1 MRELGDIITA
11 LHKPLDYISKNSF
24 ANLEIVKDL
33 EAYVMNLT
41 NEAMSLPL
49 DPEKFSFI
57 QDVAREFTGFD
68 SLDLHS
74 KKIRVMDSLRVLEC
88 IKGNIQPQL
97 SLEREVPILE
107 FVNKR
112 KELSTPIQ
120 FMKGV
125 GPKLANIL
133 KKKGINTV
141 EDALYFLP
149 RKYEDRRSI
158 KPISELQ
165 PGKIETVLGEIRD
178 LGAASYKKNRKGIF
192 EMIVGD
198 ESGTITA
205 KWFVYNYSHFKNRF
219 KKGQKVI
226 LSGEI
231 KVYRFQKEIHHPDIE
246 VFKDIRDSLN
256 FNRIVPVYSEAEG
269 LYQKT
274 LRNIMKNIVDRYSDS
289 MQSVIPSHIRRRHN
303 LIDLSEA
310 IREAHFPEQDHN
322 ISDFIS
328 VKSLAYRT
336 IIFDEFFFLELGLA
350 LKKKGVTI
358 EKGISFELT
367 YNTRKKLIESL
378 PFHLTNAQKRVIAE
392 IEEDMKRPYPMNRLI
407 QGDVGSGKTIVAL
420 LASLIAVENGYQVS
434 IMAPTEIL
442 AEQHFKNIQHLTE
455 KFGVK
460 TVLLTSNIKKTQK
473 DKILDDIKEGNIDIV
488 VGTHAVIQE
497 NVEFKKLGLG
507 VIDEQHRF
515 GVIQRSILK
524 RKGQNPDILVMTAT
538 PIPRTLALTVYGD
551 LDVSIIDEMPPGRR
565 PVVTKLYHEKDRKK
579 VYETVLKEI
588 EKGRQVY
595 VVYPLVEESEK
606 LDLKDA
612 TQMAEHFQRDIFS
625 ECKIGLLHGRMSCE
639 EKDNVMLEFKGG
651 KIDILVSTTVI
662 EVGIDI
668 PNASVMVI
676 EHAERF
682 GLSQLHQLRGRIG
695 RGEFPSL
702 CILLAQYGK
711 SDDARRRLRIMENTA
726 DGFKISEEDLAIR
739 GPGDFLG
746 TRQSGL
752 PDFRV
757 ANLVRDIKVLQD
769 ARNEA
774 FKIVERDPN
783 LTDPSNR
790 YLKEILKERWK
801 GRLEFVSVG

>member
-1 MRELGDIITA
+1 MRELGDIIAA
-11 LHKPLDYISKNSF
+11 LYKPLDYVSKNSF
-24 ANLEIVKDL
+24 ANLEIVKGL
-33 EAYVMNLT
+33 ETHVMNL
-41 NEAMSLPL
+41 ASQALSLPL
-49 DPEKFSFI
+49 DSEKVSFV
-57 QDVAREFTGFD
+57 QELARNFTGFD
-68 SLDLHS
+68 SLDVSS
-74 KKIRVMDSLRVLEC
+74 KKIRVMDSLRVLER
-88 IKGNIQPQL
+88 IKDNNECPP
-97 SLEREVPILE
+97 SLEKKVPMIE
-107 FVNKR
+107 FFKKR

-125 GPKLANIL
+125 GPKLASIL

-165 PGKIETVLGEIRD
+165 VGKTETVLGEIRD
-178 LGAASYKKNRKGIF
+178 LGAVSYKKNRRGIF

-205 KWFVYNYSHFKNRF
+205 KWFVYSHFKNRF

-246 VFKDIRDSLN
+246 VIKDMSDSLN

-274 LRNIMKNIVDRYSDS
+274 LRKIMKNIVDRYSDS
-289 MQSVIPSHIRRRHN
+289 IQSAIPSYICLRQN
-303 LIDLSEA
+303 LTELSEA
-310 IREAHFPEQDHN
+310 IRELHSPEHGHN
-322 ISDFIS
+322 LSDIVS
-328 VKSLAYRT
+328 GRSPAYRT

-350 LKKKGVTI
+350 LKKKGVTV
-358 EKGISFELT
+358 EKGIAFDITGE
-367 YNTRKKLIESL
+367 NRDRLIKSL
-378 PFHLTNAQKRVIAE
+378 PFSLTKAQKRVVAE
-392 IEEDMKRPYPMNRLI
+392 IKEDMRRPYPMNRLI

-420 LASLIAVENGYQVS
+420 ISALIAVENGYQVS

-442 AEQHFKNIQHLTE
+442 AEQHFSNIQHLTKE
-455 KFGVK
+455 FGVK
-460 TVLLTSNIKKTQK
+460 AVLLTSSIKKTQK
-473 DKILDDIKEGNIDIV
+473 DRVLSAIKEGNIDIT
-488 VGTHAVIQE
+488 VGTHAIIQE
-497 NVEFKKLGLG
+497 SVEFNKLGLG
-507 VIDEQHRF
+507 IIDEQHRF
-515 GVIQRSILK
+515 GVIQRAMLK

-551 LDVSIIDEMPPGRR
+551 LDVSILDEMPPGRK
-565 PVVTKLYHEKDRKK
+565 PVVTKLYHERDREK
-579 VYETVLKEI
+579 VCEIVRKET
-588 EKGRQVY
+588 EKGRQAY

-612 TQMAEHFQRDIFS
+612 TQMAERFQRDVFP
-625 ECKIGLLHGRMSCE
+625 ERKIGLLHGRMSYE
-639 EKDNVMLEFKGG
+639 EKDNVMLAFKE
-651 KIDILVSTTVI
+651 KTIDILVSTTVI

-668 PNASVMVI
+668 PNASVMLI

-682 GLSQLHQLRGRIG
+682 GLSQLHQLRGRVG
-695 RGEFPSL
+695 RGEEASL
-702 CILLAQYGK
+702 CLLLAQYSK
-711 SDDARRRLRIMENTA
+711 SDDARRRLRIMESTA

-739 GPGDFLG
+739 GPGDFMG

-757 ANLVRDIKVLQD
+757 ANIVRDIKVLQE
-769 ARNEA
+769 ARKEA
-774 FKIVERDPN
+774 FEVVEIDPN
-783 LTDPSNR
+783 LTDPSHR

-801 GRLEFVSVG
+801 GRLELAGVG

>member
-1 MRELGDIITA
+1 MRELGDIIAA
-11 LHKPLDYISKNSF
+11 LHKPLDYVSKNSF
-24 ANLEIVKDL
+24 ANLEIVKGL
-33 EAYVMNLT
+33 EIHVMNL
-41 NEAMSLPL
+41 ARQALSLPL
-49 DPEKFSFI
+49 DSEKVSFI
-57 QDVAREFTGFD
+57 QGLARNFTGFD
-68 SLDLHS
+68 SLDVSS
-74 KKIRVMDSLRVLEC
+74 KKIRVMDSLKVLER
-88 IKGNIQPQL
+88 IKDDNRCLP
-97 SLEREVPILE
+97 SLEKEVPVTE
-107 FVNKR
+107 FLKKR

-125 GPKLANIL
+125 GPKLASLL
-133 KKKGINTV
+133 KKKGIETV

-158 KPISELQ
+158 KSISKLEV
-165 PGKIETVLGEIRD
+165 GKAETVMGEIIA
-178 LGAASYKKNRKGIF
+178 LGAVSYKKNRRGGF

-205 KWFVYNYSHFKNRF
+205 KWFVYNSHIKNRF

-246 VFKDIRDSLN
+246 AVNDMSDSLN
-256 FNRIVPVYSEAEG
+256 FNRIVPVYSESEG

-274 LRNIMKNIVDRYSDS
+274 LRKIMKNIVDRYSDS
-289 MQSVIPSHIRRRHN
+289 IQSAIPSYICLRQN
-303 LIDLSEA
+303 LTELSEA
-310 IREAHFPEQDHN
+310 IREIHFPEQDHN
-322 ISDFIS
+322 LSDIVS
-328 VKSLAYRT
+328 GRSPAYRT

-350 LKKKGVTI
+350 LKKKGVKV
-358 EKGISFELT
+358 EKGIAFDINVE
-367 YNTRKKLIESL
+367 NRDRLIKSL
-378 PFHLTNAQKRVIAE
+378 PFSLTNAQKRVVTEIAE
-392 IEEDMKRPYPMNRLI
+392 DMRRPYPMNRLI

-420 LASLIAVENGYQVS
+420 LSSLIAVENGYQVS

-442 AEQHFKNIQHLTE
+442 AEQHFSNIQHLTK

-460 TVLLTSNIKKTQK
+460 AVLLTSSIKKTQK
-473 DKILDDIKEGNIDIV
+473 DKILNAIKEGSINITI
-488 VGTHAVIQE
+488 GTHAVIQE
-497 NVEFKKLGLG
+497 SVEFNKLGLG

-515 GVIQRSILK
+515 GVIQRAMLK
-524 RKGQNPDILVMTAT
+524 RKGYNPDILVMTAT

-551 LDVSIIDEMPPGRR
+551 LDVSILDEMPPGRR
-565 PVVTKLYHEKDRKK
+565 PVVTKLYHERDRVK
-579 VYETVLKEI
+579 VYEIVRKET
-588 EKGRQVY
+588 EKGRQAY
-595 VVYPLVEESEK
+595 IVYPLVEESEK

-612 TQMAEHFQRDIFS
+612 TQMAEHFQRDVFP
-625 ECKIGLLHGRMSCE
+625 ERKIGLLHGRMGYE
-639 EKDNVMLEFKGG
+639 EKENVMLAFKE
-651 KIDILVSTTVI
+651 KTIDILVSTTVI

-668 PNASVMVI
+668 PNASVMLI

-702 CILLAQYGK
+702 CLLLAQYSK
-711 SDDARRRLRIMENTA
+711 SDDARRRLRIMESTA

-739 GPGDFLG
+739 GPGDFMG

-757 ANLVRDIKVLQD
+757 ANIVRDIKVLQE
-769 ARNEA
+769 ARKEA
-774 FKIVERDPN
+774 FGVVERDPN
-783 LTDPSNR
+783 LTDPSHR

-801 GRLEFVSVG
+801 GRLELACVG

>member
-1 MRELGDIITA
+1 MRELVDIIVA
-11 LHKPLDYISKNSF
+11 LYKPLDYVSKNSF
-24 ANLEIVKDL
+24 ANLEIVKGL
-33 EAYVMNLT
+33 ETHVMNLT
-41 NEAMSLPL
+41 SQALSLPL
-49 DPEKFSFI
+49 DSEKVSFI
-57 QDVAREFTGFD
+57 QGLARNFTGFD
-68 SLDLHS
+68 SLDVYS
-74 KKIRVMDSLRVLEC
+74 KKIRVIDSLRVLQRIKDNNEC
-88 IKGNIQPQL
+88 LPSQEKKALLI
-97 SLEREVPILE
+97 E
-107 FVNKR
+107 FVKKR

-125 GPKLANIL
+125 GPKLASIL

-141 EDALYFLP
+141 EDALYFIP

-165 PGKIETVLGEIRD
+165 VGKSETVLGEIRD
-178 LGAASYKKNRKGIF
+178 LGAVSYKKNRRGGF

-205 KWFVYNYSHFKNRF
+205 KWFVYNSHIKNRF

-246 VFKDIRDSLN
+246 AVNDMSDSLN
-256 FNRIVPVYSEAEG
+256 FNRIVPVYSESEG

-274 LRNIMKNIVDRYSDS
+274 LRKIMKNIVDRYSNS
-289 MQSVIPSHIRRRHN
+289 IQSAIPSYICLRQN
-303 LIDLSEA
+303 LMELSEA
-310 IREAHFPEQDHN
+310 IREVHFPEHDRN
-322 ISDFIS
+322 LSDIVSGRFP
-328 VKSLAYRT
+328 AYRT

-358 EKGISFELT
+358 EKGISFNITDESR
-367 YNTRKKLIESL
+367 NKLIKSL
-378 PFHLTNAQKRVIAE
+378 PFHLTDAQKRVIAE
-392 IEEDMKRPYPMNRLI
+392 IEEDMKRPYPMNRLL
-407 QGDVGSGKTIVAL
+407 QGDVGSGKTVVAL
-420 LASLIAVENGYQVS
+420 LSSLIAVDNGYQVS

-442 AEQHFKNIQHLTE
+442 AEQHFSSIQHLTK

-473 DKILDDIKEGNIDIV
+473 DKVIDAIKEGSIDIT

-497 NVEFKKLGLG
+497 TVEFNRLGLG

-515 GVIQRSILK
+515 GVIQRSMLK
-524 RKGQNPDILVMTAT
+524 RKGHNPDILVMTAT

-551 LDVSIIDEMPPGRR
+551 LDVSILDEMPPDRR
-565 PVVTKLYHEKDRKK
+565 PVVTKLYHERDRKR
-579 VYETVLKEI
+579 VYEIVRKET
-588 EKGRQVY
+588 EKGRQAY

-612 TQMAEHFQRDIFS
+612 TQMAEHFQRDVFP
-625 ECKIGLLHGRMSCE
+625 ECKVGLLHGRMSCE
-639 EKDNVMLEFKGG
+639 EKDNIMLGFKE
-651 KIDILVSTTVI
+651 KTIDILVSTTVI

-668 PNASVMVI
+668 PNASVMLI

-702 CILLAQYGK
+702 CLLLAQYSK
-711 SDDARRRLRIMENTA
+711 SDDARRRLRIMESTA

-757 ANLVRDIKVLQD
+757 ANIVRDIKVLQE
-769 ARNEA
+769 ARREA
-774 FKIVERDPN
+774 FKVVEMDPA
-783 LTDPSNR
+783 LTNPSHR

-801 GRLEFVSVG
+801 GRLELASVG